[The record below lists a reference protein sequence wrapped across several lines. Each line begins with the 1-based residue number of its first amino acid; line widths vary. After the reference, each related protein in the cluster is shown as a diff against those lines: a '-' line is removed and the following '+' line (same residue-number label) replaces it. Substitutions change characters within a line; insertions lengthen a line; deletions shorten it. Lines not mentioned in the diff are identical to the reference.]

1 MQSIRKE
8 IVPFPGGV
16 NAQFGRDSNE
26 REETRLLGAI
36 GRGDSLALKE
46 LYDRRGGAIF
56 SMLLRMLTDEM
67 EAQECLQDVF
77 VTIWRRA
84 AEFDSDRSS
93 PLTWMVMIARGR
105 AWDRLR
111 TRARRSATQAEYER
125 EIASLEVEFNDP
137 ANERIE
143 RDEISSECAR
153 ALNDLPEEQSRA
165 LQLAFFRG
173 WTHEEI
179 ARAVGEP
186 LGTIKARIRRGL
198 LALRRKLKDRN
209 G

>member
-1 MQSIRKE
+1 
-8 IVPFPGGV
+8 
-16 NAQFGRDSNE
+16 
-26 REETRLLGAI
+26 LLAAI
-36 GRGDSLALKE
+36 GRGEPLALKQ
-46 LYDRRGGAIF
+46 LYEWKGGVIY
-56 SMLLRMLTDEM
+56 SMLARMLMDEM

-77 VTIWRRA
+77 LLIWRRA

-93 PLTWMVMIARGR
+93 ALTWMLMIARGR

-111 TRARRSATQAEYER
+111 SRTRRTATHAEYQR
-125 EIASLEVEFNDP
+125 EVASLEVEVSDGVSD
-137 ANERIE
+137 RID
-143 RDEISSECAR
+143 RDEVAAECAQ
-153 ALNDLPEEQSRA
+153 ALNELPEEQSRA
-165 LQLAFFRG
+165 VQLAFLRG

-198 LALRRKLKDRN
+198 LALRRKLKDRH

>member
-1 MQSIRKE
+1 MERIRKD

-16 NAQFGRDSNE
+16 NAPTAQEPDVRD
-26 REETRLLGAI
+26 ETRLLAEI
-36 GRGDSLALKE
+36 GRGNSLALKE
-46 LYDRRGGAIF
+46 LYDRKSGLIY
-56 SMLLRMLTDEM
+56 SMLTRTLIDEM

-77 VTIWRRA
+77 LVIWRRA

-93 PLTWMVMIARGR
+93 PLAWMLMIARGR

-111 TRARRSATQAEYER
+111 RRNRCAATHAEYER
-125 EIASLEVEFNDP
+125 EVASLEVEITEC
-137 ANERIE
+137 ANNRIE
-143 RDEISSECAR
+143 CDEISNVCAK
-153 ALNDLPEEQSRA
+153 ALNELPDEQSRA

-198 LALRRKLKDRN
+198 QALRRKLKNRHD
-209 G
+209 